1 MASSELGEPFTG
13 MSAAS
18 LREALHISNSDRESI
33 FRLEDGL
40 GDILAVLALSD
51 LEKDVEHASGAI
63 RDLAHRALGRNGHSA
78 EG

>member
-1 MASSELGEPFTG
+1 MADQEMREPFAG

-51 LEKDVEHASGAI
+51 LENDVEHASGAI
-63 RDLAHRALGRNGHSA
+63 RELAQRALGRNGDS
-78 EG
+78 ERG